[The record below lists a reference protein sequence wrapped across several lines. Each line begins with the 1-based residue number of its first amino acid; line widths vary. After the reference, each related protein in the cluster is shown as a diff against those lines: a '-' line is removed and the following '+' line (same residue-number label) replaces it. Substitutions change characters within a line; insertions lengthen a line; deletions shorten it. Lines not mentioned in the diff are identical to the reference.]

1 MNGHVGAQLD
11 CSVVVTGIGPVF
23 LLDDFVVMC
32 TNMFV
37 YVYNYTEGIRSQ
49 ASRHIRAYLSGQ
61 VRPSRDDRCVATT
74 ELRTVQQTSKRL
86 SLLHLASCK
95 SRR

>member
-49 ASRHIRAYLSGQ
+49 ASRHIRAYLSGS
-61 VRPSRDDRCVATT
+61 VTMEEIGVAF
-74 ELRTVQQTSKRL
+74 ELHVVEVVAK
-86 SLLHLASCK
+86 
-95 SRR
+95 